1 MKTTGKQTAIF
12 LIILSLTTFY
22 PGIINADPSPGM
34 PGLSGG
40 GGSPSG
46 GQTVDSGGSSGVPL
60 DGGIIE
66 LLVAGTALAGYK
78 KIRAVRK
85 RQQ

>member
-66 LLVAGTALAGYK
+66 LLVAGAAVAGLNRL
-78 KIRAVRK
+78 RAIKRK
-85 RQQ
+85 Q